1 VIGRILNA
9 TRLVLLVQARGYF
22 PHAFGLFVFMVVGA
36 IRFVLPESVGALI
49 LPVFLVSEPGMLGVM
64 AVAAH
69 RYLEV
74 GNHSVAALR
83 VTPLRSGEYL
93 LALVLGSALLATLA
107 GGATFAAVEGIGS
120 QLGWI
125 LVFLFVFAVLSG
137 LLGFALSLRY
147 ADFPR
152 FIMATVPAVA
162 LWQAPLLATF
172 ELVPLGAVIWIPSAP
187 SILALFELCKGPPET
202 TAMIHWLL
210 LSLLVTGVAFAFV
223 LSQYQRH
230 LQSSRELT

>member
-1 VIGRILNA
+1 MIRRIANA

-22 PHAFGLFVFMVVGA
+22 PHAFGLFVLMVVGA
-36 IRFVLPESVGALI
+36 ILFVLPESIGNLI

-74 GNHSVAALR
+74 GNLSIAALR
-83 VTPLRSGEYL
+83 VSPLQSGEYL
-93 LALVLGSALLATLA
+93 FALVLGSALLATVA
-107 GGATFAAVEGIGS
+107 GGITFAAIEGIGS
-120 QLGWI
+120 RLAWI
-125 LVFLFVFAVLSG
+125 LVFLFVFAVMSG

-162 LWQAPLLATF
+162 FWQAPLLATF
-172 ELVPLGAVIWIPSAP
+172 GIVPLGAIIWIPSAP
-187 SILALFELCKGPPET
+187 GILALVELCKGTPQ
-202 TAMIHWLL
+202 TASMVSWLI
-210 LSLLVTGVAFAFV
+210 LSTFLTSVAFV
-223 LSQYQRH
+223 LVLGQYRRH
-230 LQSSRELT
+230 LLSSRELT